1 MVDPDD
7 PDREEGDDV
16 RGVAGPLLQ
25 QFVSKLAR
33 PRRGHFEVKHQKRD
47 RDREDAVGEGLE
59 TIRAHPGVFGGTRRG
74 PAPARAPYPVRMAS
88 PEAKN
93 LEAISQAIDQ
103 HNANCPFPAAEVRM
117 NPFEVER
124 LGWDHIRGLP
134 VIPDA
139 EIGTGRFRI
148 VCSRDLEDD
157 GLEITE
163 AVGQELE
170 TVTPVQN

>member
-1 MVDPDD
+1 
-7 PDREEGDDV
+7 
-16 RGVAGPLLQ
+16 
-25 QFVSKLAR
+25 VS
-33 PRRGHFEVKHQKRD
+33 
-47 RDREDAVGEGLE
+47 
-59 TIRAHPGVFGGTRRG
+59 
-74 PAPARAPYPVRMAS
+74 MAS

-124 LGWDHIRGLP
+124 LGWDHVRGLP

-148 VCSRDLEDD
+148 VCSRDVDD
-157 GLEITE
+157 EHLEITE
-163 AVGQELE
+163 AVGQEVE
-170 TVTPVQN
+170 TAVLTPSNRRISASSLAHVQSTLRSLRP